1 MDKEKLKK
9 NFERHGFHVSFFE
22 SEKEVRDYVKS
33 LASGSSVGIGGS
45 MTVEQCGIYDELVKV
60 SDVCWHWK
68 DKSPDV
74 LKNAANADFYIL
86 SANGVSE
93 SGELVNIDG
102 SGNRVSASLYGP
114 RHVIYIIGENKIE
127 PDLSSAIYRA
137 RNVAAVKNA
146 ERLSRNTPC
155 VKEGHC
161 FDCSSMECICN
172 GSVTVSH
179 PMNGQTVELLFVEKP
194 LGF

>member
-9 NFERHGFHVSFFE
+9 NFERRGFHVSFFE
-22 SEKEVRDYVKS
+22 SEKEVCDYVKS
-33 LASGSSVGIGGS
+33 ITSGHSVGIGGS
-45 MTVEQCGIYDELVKV
+45 MSVEQCGIYDELAKESEVF
-60 SDVCWHWK
+60 WHWK
-68 DKSPDV
+68 DKSPEV
-74 LKNAANADFYIL
+74 LKRAAGADFYIL

-102 SGNRVSASLYGP
+102 SGNRVSAALYGP

-137 RNVAAVKNA
+137 RNIAAVKNA
-146 ERLSRNTPC
+146 KRLSRNTPC
-155 VKEGHC
+155 VKEGRC
-161 FDCSSMECICN
+161 FDCLSSERICN
-172 GSVTVSH
+172 GFVTVSH
-179 PMNGQTVELLFVEKP
+179 PINGQTVELLFVERP